1 MIAITTFLFVEY
13 LKRRDMNKNRIKLL
27 GSCLFI
33 GLLMGTSNLYAQQTP
48 DEIAGKDVSKNYI
61 STSVPILLIAPDARS
76 GGMGDV
82 GVASTPDAYSSH
94 WNSAKY
100 AFIEDDFGMGM
111 SYVPWLRK
119 LGAADMNLLNL
130 TGFKRIND
138 RSAVA
143 ASLTYFSLGS
153 IEFTDI
159 DGTSKGTYK
168 PNEFGMDISYSMKLS
183 ENLSIG
189 ATGRYV
195 RSDLTQ
201 GVDVGTST
209 TKAGNAIAADLGMYY
224 QSETNMFD
232 MPGELAAG
240 LFISNLGSKISY
252 SDDDNEKDFL
262 PANIRLGGR
271 YTMDIDDYNSFSF
284 MLDFNK
290 LLVPTPPLY
299 DEEGNIIAGMDNNIG
314 TMLGAIQSFY
324 DSPNGFSEELQ
335 ELQISVGA
343 EYWYDKVF
351 AVRGGYFFEHENK
364 GGRQYLTLGGSVKYQ
379 TLVLDISYL
388 IPTTTLQTSPLA
400 NTVRISLAMNF
411 DPKKK

>member
-1 MIAITTFLFVEY
+1 MKKGKL
-13 LKRRDMNKNRIKLL
+13 RLL
-27 GSCLFI
+27 GGCLLV
-33 GLLMGTSNLYAQQTP
+33 GLLMGTSNIYAQQTP
-48 DEIAGKDVSKNYI
+48 DEIAGKDISKNYI
-61 STSVPILLIAPDARS
+61 STAVPILLIAPDARS

-168 PNEFGMDISYSMKLS
+168 PNEFGLDVSYSMKLS

-335 ELQISVGA
+335 ELQISAGV

-411 DPKKK
+411 EPNRK

>member
-1 MIAITTFLFVEY
+1 MKKGKL
-13 LKRRDMNKNRIKLL
+13 RLL
-27 GSCLFI
+27 GGCLLL
-33 GLLMGTSNLYAQQTP
+33 GLLMGTSNIYAQQTP
-48 DEIAGKDVSKNYI
+48 DEIAGKDISKNYI
-61 STSVPILLIAPDARS
+61 STAVPILLIAPDARS

-168 PNEFGMDISYSMKLS
+168 PNEFGLDVSYSMKLS

-262 PANIRLGGR
+262 PANIRFGGR

-335 ELQISVGA
+335 ELQISAGV

-411 DPKKK
+411 EPNRK

>member
-1 MIAITTFLFVEY
+1 MKKGKL
-13 LKRRDMNKNRIKLL
+13 RLL
-27 GSCLFI
+27 GGCLLV
-33 GLLMGTSNLYAQQTP
+33 GLLMGTSNIYAQQTP
-48 DEIAGKDVSKNYI
+48 DEIAGKDISKNYI
-61 STSVPILLIAPDARS
+61 STAVPILLIAPDARS

-168 PNEFGMDISYSMKLS
+168 PNEFGLDVSYSMKLS

-262 PANIRLGGR
+262 PANIRFGGR
-271 YTMDIDDYNSFSF
+271 YTMDIDQYNTFSF

-314 TMLGAIQSFY
+314 TMLGAIRSFY

-364 GGRQYLTLGGSVKYQ
+364 GGRQYLTLGGTVKYQ

-411 DPKKK
+411 EPNRK

>member
-1 MIAITTFLFVEY
+1 MKKGKL
-13 LKRRDMNKNRIKLL
+13 RLL
-27 GSCLFI
+27 GGCLLV
-33 GLLMGTSNLYAQQTP
+33 GLLMGTSNIYAQQTP
-48 DEIAGKDVSKNYI
+48 DEIAGKDISKNYI
-61 STSVPILLIAPDARS
+61 STAVPILLIAPDARS

-168 PNEFGMDISYSMKLS
+168 PNEFGLDVSYSMKLS

-262 PANIRLGGR
+262 PANIRFGGR
-271 YTMDIDDYNSFSF
+271 YTMDIDQYNTFSF

-314 TMLGAIQSFY
+314 TMLGAIRSFY

-335 ELQISVGA
+335 ELQISAGV

>member
-1 MIAITTFLFVEY
+1 MKKGKL
-13 LKRRDMNKNRIKLL
+13 RLL
-27 GSCLFI
+27 GGCLLV
-33 GLLMGTSNLYAQQTP
+33 GLLMGTSNIYAQQTP
-48 DEIAGKDVSKNYI
+48 DEIAGKDISKNYI
-61 STSVPILLIAPDARS
+61 STAVPILLIAPDARS

-168 PNEFGMDISYSMKLS
+168 PNEFGLDVSYSMKLS

-224 QSETNMFD
+224 QSKTNMFD

-262 PANIRLGGR
+262 PANIRFGGR
-271 YTMDIDDYNSFSF
+271 YTMDIDQYNTFSF

-314 TMLGAIQSFY
+314 TMLGAIRSFY

-335 ELQISVGA
+335 ELQISAGV

-364 GGRQYLTLGGSVKYQ
+364 GGRQYLTLGGTVKYQ

-411 DPKKK
+411 EPNRK

>member
-1 MIAITTFLFVEY
+1 
-13 LKRRDMNKNRIKLL
+13 MNKNRIKLL
-27 GSCLFI
+27 GNCLLI
-33 GLLMGTSNLYAQQTP
+33 GLLIGTSNLYAQQTP

-168 PNEFGMDISYSMKLS
+168 PNEFGLDISYSMKLS

-262 PANIRLGGR
+262 PANIRFGGR
-271 YTMDIDDYNSFSF
+271 YTMDIDQYNTLSF

-335 ELQISVGA
+335 ELQISAGV

-364 GGRQYLTLGGSVKYQ
+364 GGRQYLTLGGTVKYQ

>member
-1 MIAITTFLFVEY
+1 
-13 LKRRDMNKNRIKLL
+13 MNKNRIKLF
-27 GSCLFI
+27 GSCLLI

-153 IEFTDI
+153 IEFTEI

-168 PNEFGMDISYSMKLS
+168 PNEFGLDISYSMKLS

-262 PANIRLGGR
+262 PANIRFGGR

-335 ELQISVGA
+335 ELQISAGV

>member
-1 MIAITTFLFVEY
+1 MKKGKL
-13 LKRRDMNKNRIKLL
+13 RLL
-27 GSCLFI
+27 GGCLLV
-33 GLLMGTSNLYAQQTP
+33 GLLMGTSNIYAQQTP
-48 DEIAGKDVSKNYI
+48 DEIAGKDISKNYI
-61 STSVPILLIAPDARS
+61 STAVPILLIAPDARS

-168 PNEFGMDISYSMKLS
+168 PNEFGLDVSYSMKLS

-335 ELQISVGA
+335 ELQISAGV

>member
-1 MIAITTFLFVEY
+1 
-13 LKRRDMNKNRIKLL
+13 MNKNRIKLL
-27 GSCLFI
+27 GNCLLI
-33 GLLMGTSNLYAQQTP
+33 GLLIGTSNLYAQQTP

-262 PANIRLGGR
+262 PANLRLGGR

-314 TMLGAIQSFY
+314 TMLGAIRSFY

-335 ELQISVGA
+335 ELQISAGV

>member
-27 GSCLFI
+27 GSCLLI

-262 PANIRLGGR
+262 PANIRFGGR

-335 ELQISVGA
+335 ELQISAGV

-364 GGRQYLTLGGSVKYQ
+364 GGRQYLTLGGTVKYQ

>member
-1 MIAITTFLFVEY
+1 MKKGKL
-13 LKRRDMNKNRIKLL
+13 RLL
-27 GSCLFI
+27 GGCLLV
-33 GLLMGTSNLYAQQTP
+33 GLLVGTSNIYAQQTP
-48 DEIAGKDVSKNYI
+48 DEIAGKDISKNYI
-61 STSVPILLIAPDARS
+61 STAVPILLIAPDARS

-130 TGFKRIND
+130 TGYKRIND

-262 PANIRLGGR
+262 PANIRFGGR

-314 TMLGAIQSFY
+314 TMLGAIRSFY

-335 ELQISVGA
+335 ELQISAGV

-364 GGRQYLTLGGSVKYQ
+364 GGRQYLTLGGTVKYQ

-411 DPKKK
+411 EPNRK

>member
-1 MIAITTFLFVEY
+1 MKKGKL
-13 LKRRDMNKNRIKLL
+13 RLL
-27 GSCLFI
+27 GGCLLV
-33 GLLMGTSNLYAQQTP
+33 GLLMGTSNIYAQQTP
-48 DEIAGKDVSKNYI
+48 DEIAGKDISKNYI
-61 STSVPILLIAPDARS
+61 STAVPILLIAPDARS

-168 PNEFGMDISYSMKLS
+168 PNEFGLDVSYSMKLS

-209 TKAGNAIAADLGMYY
+209 TKAGNAIAADLGMFY

-262 PANIRLGGR
+262 PANIRFGGR
-271 YTMDIDDYNSFSF
+271 YTMDIDQYNTFSF

-314 TMLGAIQSFY
+314 TMLGAIRSFY

-364 GGRQYLTLGGSVKYQ
+364 GGRQYLTLGGTVKYQ

-411 DPKKK
+411 EPNRK

>member
-1 MIAITTFLFVEY
+1 MKKGKL
-13 LKRRDMNKNRIKLL
+13 RLL
-27 GSCLFI
+27 GGCLLV
-33 GLLMGTSNLYAQQTP
+33 GLLMGTSNIYAQQTP
-48 DEIAGKDVSKNYI
+48 DEIAGKDISKNYI
-61 STSVPILLIAPDARS
+61 STAVPILLIAPDARS

-168 PNEFGMDISYSMKLS
+168 PNEFGLDVSYSMKLS

-262 PANIRLGGR
+262 PANIRFGGR
-271 YTMDIDDYNSFSF
+271 YTMDIDQYNTFSF

-314 TMLGAIQSFY
+314 TMLGAIRSFY

-335 ELQISVGA
+335 ELQISAGV

-411 DPKKK
+411 DPKK

>member
-1 MIAITTFLFVEY
+1 MKKGKL
-13 LKRRDMNKNRIKLL
+13 RLL
-27 GSCLFI
+27 GGCLLV
-33 GLLMGTSNLYAQQTP
+33 GLLMGTSNIYAQQTP
-48 DEIAGKDVSKNYI
+48 DEIAGKDISKNYI
-61 STSVPILLIAPDARS
+61 STAVPILLIAPDARS

-168 PNEFGMDISYSMKLS
+168 PNEFGLDVSYSMKLS

-262 PANIRLGGR
+262 PANIRFGGR

-314 TMLGAIQSFY
+314 TMLGAIRSFY

-364 GGRQYLTLGGSVKYQ
+364 GGRQYLTLGGTVKYQ

-411 DPKKK
+411 EPNRK

>member
-1 MIAITTFLFVEY
+1 
-13 LKRRDMNKNRIKLL
+13 MNKNRIKLL
-27 GSCLFI
+27 GSCLLI
-33 GLLMGTSNLYAQQTP
+33 GLLMETSNLYAQQTP

-143 ASLTYFSLGS
+143 TSLTYFSLGS

-189 ATGRYV
+189 AIGRYV

-335 ELQISVGA
+335 ELQISAGV

>member
-1 MIAITTFLFVEY
+1 
-13 LKRRDMNKNRIKLL
+13 MNKNRIKLF
-27 GSCLFI
+27 GSCLLI

-168 PNEFGMDISYSMKLS
+168 PNEFGLDISYSMKLS

-262 PANIRLGGR
+262 PANIRFGGR

-314 TMLGAIQSFY
+314 TMLGAIRSFY

-335 ELQISVGA
+335 ELQISAGV

>member
-1 MIAITTFLFVEY
+1 
-13 LKRRDMNKNRIKLL
+13 MNKNRIKLL

-262 PANIRLGGR
+262 PANIRFGGR
-271 YTMDIDDYNSFSF
+271 YTMDIDQYNTFSF

-314 TMLGAIQSFY
+314 TMLGAIRSFY

-364 GGRQYLTLGGSVKYQ
+364 GGRQYLTLGGTVKYQ

>member
-13 LKRRDMNKNRIKLL
+13 LKRRDMNKNRIKLF
-27 GSCLFI
+27 GSCLLI

-168 PNEFGMDISYSMKLS
+168 PNEFGLDISYSMKLS

-262 PANIRLGGR
+262 PANIRFGGR

-335 ELQISVGA
+335 ELQISAGV

>member
-1 MIAITTFLFVEY
+1 
-13 LKRRDMNKNRIKLL
+13 MNKNRIKLL
-27 GSCLFI
+27 GGCLLL
-33 GLLMGTSNLYAQQTP
+33 GLLMGTSNIYAQQTP
-48 DEIAGKDVSKNYI
+48 DEIAGKDISKNYI
-61 STSVPILLIAPDARS
+61 STAVPILLIAPDARS

-100 AFIEDDFGMGM
+100 AFIEGNFGMGM

-138 RSAVA
+138 RSAVS

-168 PNEFGMDISYSMKLS
+168 PNEFGLDVSYSMKLS

-240 LFISNLGSKISY
+240 LFISNLGSKIS
-252 SDDDNEKDFL
+252 S
-262 PANIRLGGR
+262 
-271 YTMDIDDYNSFSF
+271 
-284 MLDFNK
+284 
-290 LLVPTPPLY
+290 
-299 DEEGNIIAGMDNNIG
+299 
-314 TMLGAIQSFY
+314 
-324 DSPNGFSEELQ
+324 
-335 ELQISVGA
+335 SV
-343 EYWYDKVF
+343 VC
-351 AVRGGYFFEHENK
+351 R
-364 GGRQYLTLGGSVKYQ
+364 
-379 TLVLDISYL
+379 
-388 IPTTTLQTSPLA
+388 
-400 NTVRISLAMNF
+400 
-411 DPKKK
+411 

>member
-1 MIAITTFLFVEY
+1 MKKGKL
-13 LKRRDMNKNRIKLL
+13 RLL
-27 GSCLFI
+27 GGCLLL
-33 GLLMGTSNLYAQQTP
+33 GLLMGTSNIYAQQTP
-48 DEIAGKDVSKNYI
+48 DEIAGKDISKNYI
-61 STSVPILLIAPDARS
+61 STAVPILLIAPDARS

-168 PNEFGMDISYSMKLS
+168 PNEFGLDVSYSMKLS

-224 QSETNMFD
+224 QSKTNMFD

-262 PANIRLGGR
+262 PANLRLGGR
-271 YTMDIDDYNSFSF
+271 YTMDINDYNSFSF

-314 TMLGAIQSFY
+314 TMLGAIRSFY

-364 GGRQYLTLGGSVKYQ
+364 GGRQYLTLGGTVKYQ

-411 DPKKK
+411 EPNRK

>member
-1 MIAITTFLFVEY
+1 
-13 LKRRDMNKNRIKLL
+13 MNKNRIKLI
-27 GSCLFI
+27 GGCLLL
-33 GLLMGTSNLYAQQTP
+33 GLLMETSNIYAQQTP
-48 DEIAGKDVSKNYI
+48 DEIAGKDISKNYI
-61 STSVPILLIAPDARS
+61 STAVPILLIAPDARS

-100 AFIEDDFGMGM
+100 AFIEDNFGMGM

-168 PNEFGMDISYSMKLS
+168 PNEFGLDVSYSMKLS

-262 PANIRLGGR
+262 PANIRFGGR
-271 YTMDIDDYNSFSF
+271 YTMDIDQYNTFSF

-335 ELQISVGA
+335 ELQISAGL

-411 DPKKK
+411 EPNRK

>member
-1 MIAITTFLFVEY
+1 
-13 LKRRDMNKNRIKLL
+13 MNKNRIKLF
-27 GSCLFI
+27 GSCLLI

-168 PNEFGMDISYSMKLS
+168 PNEFGLDISYSMKLS

-262 PANIRLGGR
+262 PANIRFGGR

-314 TMLGAIQSFY
+314 TMLGAIRSFY

>member
-1 MIAITTFLFVEY
+1 MEY

-262 PANIRLGGR
+262 PANIRFGGR

-314 TMLGAIQSFY
+314 TMLGAIRSFY

-335 ELQISVGA
+335 ELQISAGV

>member
-1 MIAITTFLFVEY
+1 ML
-13 LKRRDMNKNRIKLL
+13 
-27 GSCLFI
+27 
-33 GLLMGTSNLYAQQTP
+33 GLLMGTSNIYAQQTP
-48 DEIAGKDVSKNYI
+48 DEIAGKDISKNYI
-61 STSVPILLIAPDARS
+61 STAVPILLIAPDARS

-100 AFIEDDFGMGM
+100 AFIEDNFGMGM

-224 QSETNMFD
+224 QSGTNMFD

-262 PANIRLGGR
+262 PANIRFGGR
-271 YTMDIDDYNSFSF
+271 YTMDIDQYNTFSF

-314 TMLGAIQSFY
+314 TMLGAIRSFY

-335 ELQISVGA
+335 ELQISAGV

-411 DPKKK
+411 DPKK

>member
-1 MIAITTFLFVEY
+1 MKKGKL
-13 LKRRDMNKNRIKLL
+13 RLL
-27 GSCLFI
+27 GGCLLL
-33 GLLMGTSNLYAQQTP
+33 GLLMGTSNIYAQQTP
-48 DEIAGKDVSKNYI
+48 DEIAGKDISKNYI
-61 STSVPILLIAPDARS
+61 STAVPILLIAPDARS

-100 AFIEDDFGMGM
+100 AFIEDDFGIGM

-168 PNEFGMDISYSMKLS
+168 PNEFGLDVSYSMKLS

-224 QSETNMFD
+224 QSKTNMFD

-262 PANIRLGGR
+262 PANLRLGGR
-271 YTMDIDDYNSFSF
+271 YTMDINDYNSFSF

-314 TMLGAIQSFY
+314 TMLGAIRSFY

-364 GGRQYLTLGGSVKYQ
+364 GGRQYLTLGGTVKYQ

-411 DPKKK
+411 EPNRK

>member
-1 MIAITTFLFVEY
+1 
-13 LKRRDMNKNRIKLL
+13 MNKNRIKLF
-27 GSCLFI
+27 GSCLLI

-168 PNEFGMDISYSMKLS
+168 PNEFGLDISYSMKLS

-335 ELQISVGA
+335 ELQISAGV

>member
-1 MIAITTFLFVEY
+1 
-13 LKRRDMNKNRIKLL
+13 MNKNRIKLL
-27 GSCLFI
+27 GGCLLL
-33 GLLMGTSNLYAQQTP
+33 GLLMGTSNIYAQQTP
-48 DEIAGKDVSKNYI
+48 DEIAGKDISKNYI
-61 STSVPILLIAPDARS
+61 STAVPILLIAPDARS

-168 PNEFGMDISYSMKLS
+168 PNEFGLDVSYSMKLS

-262 PANIRLGGR
+262 PANIRFGGR
-271 YTMDIDDYNSFSF
+271 YTMDIDQYNTFSF

-314 TMLGAIQSFY
+314 TMLGAIRSFY

-364 GGRQYLTLGGSVKYQ
+364 GGRQYLTLGGTVKYQ

-411 DPKKK
+411 EPNRK

>member
-1 MIAITTFLFVEY
+1 MKKGKL
-13 LKRRDMNKNRIKLL
+13 RLL
-27 GSCLFI
+27 GGCLLV
-33 GLLMGTSNLYAQQTP
+33 GLLMGTSNIYAQQTP
-48 DEIAGKDVSKNYI
+48 DEIAGKDISKNYI
-61 STSVPILLIAPDARS
+61 STAVPILLIAPDARS

-168 PNEFGMDISYSMKLS
+168 PNEFGLDVSYSMKLS
-183 ENLSIG
+183 ENLSVG

-262 PANIRLGGR
+262 PANIRFGGR
-271 YTMDIDDYNSFSF
+271 YTMDIDQYNTFSF

-314 TMLGAIQSFY
+314 TMLGAIRSFY

-364 GGRQYLTLGGSVKYQ
+364 GGRQYLTLGGTVKYQ

-411 DPKKK
+411 EPNRK

>member
-1 MIAITTFLFVEY
+1 
-13 LKRRDMNKNRIKLL
+13 MNKNRIKLI
-27 GSCLFI
+27 GGCLLL
-33 GLLMGTSNLYAQQTP
+33 GLLMGTSNIYAQQTP
-48 DEIAGKDVSKNYI
+48 DEIAGKDISKNYI
-61 STSVPILLIAPDARS
+61 STAVPILLIAPDARS

-119 LGAADMNLLNL
+119 LGSADMNLLNL

-168 PNEFGMDISYSMKLS
+168 PNEFGLDVSYSMKLS

-224 QSETNMFD
+224 QSGTNMFD

-262 PANIRLGGR
+262 PANIRFGGR
-271 YTMDIDDYNSFSF
+271 YTMDIDQYNTFSF

-314 TMLGAIQSFY
+314 TMLGAIRSFY

-364 GGRQYLTLGGSVKYQ
+364 GGRQYLTLGGTVKYQ

-411 DPKKK
+411 EPNRK

>member
-1 MIAITTFLFVEY
+1 MKKGKL
-13 LKRRDMNKNRIKLL
+13 RLL
-27 GSCLFI
+27 GGCLLL
-33 GLLMGTSNLYAQQTP
+33 GLLMGTSNIYAQQTP
-48 DEIAGKDVSKNYI
+48 DEIAGKDISKNYI
-61 STSVPILLIAPDARS
+61 STAVPILLIAPDARS

-168 PNEFGMDISYSMKLS
+168 PNEFGLDVSYSMKLS

-262 PANIRLGGR
+262 PANIRFGGR
-271 YTMDIDDYNSFSF
+271 YTMDIDQYNTFSF

-314 TMLGAIQSFY
+314 TMLGAIRSFY

-335 ELQISVGA
+335 ELQISAGV

-364 GGRQYLTLGGSVKYQ
+364 GGRQYLTLGGTVKYQ

-411 DPKKK
+411 EPNRK

>member
-1 MIAITTFLFVEY
+1 MKKGKL
-13 LKRRDMNKNRIKLL
+13 RLL
-27 GSCLFI
+27 GGCLLV
-33 GLLMGTSNLYAQQTP
+33 GLLMGTSNIYAQQTP
-48 DEIAGKDVSKNYI
+48 DEIAGKDISKNYI
-61 STSVPILLIAPDARS
+61 STAVPILLIAPDARS

-168 PNEFGMDISYSMKLS
+168 PNEFGLDVSYSMKLS

-224 QSETNMFD
+224 QSKTNMFD

-262 PANIRLGGR
+262 PANIRFGGR
-271 YTMDIDDYNSFSF
+271 YTMDIDQYNTFSF

-314 TMLGAIQSFY
+314 TMLGAIRSFY

-364 GGRQYLTLGGSVKYQ
+364 GGRQYLTLGGTVKYQ

-411 DPKKK
+411 EPNRK

>member
-1 MIAITTFLFVEY
+1 MKKGKL
-13 LKRRDMNKNRIKLL
+13 RLL
-27 GSCLFI
+27 GGCLLL
-33 GLLMGTSNLYAQQTP
+33 GLLMGTSNIYAQQTP
-48 DEIAGKDVSKNYI
+48 DEIAGKDISKNYI
-61 STSVPILLIAPDARS
+61 STAVPILLIAPDARS

-168 PNEFGMDISYSMKLS
+168 PNEFGLDVSYSMKLS

-262 PANIRLGGR
+262 PANIRFGGR
-271 YTMDIDDYNSFSF
+271 YTMDIDQYNTFSF

-314 TMLGAIQSFY
+314 TMLGAIRSFY

-411 DPKKK
+411 DPKK